1 METKLLVLK
10 PAKIFGDPN
19 ELANFR
25 FANGRGFPASY
36 QRFATQYGWGRSL
49 GNYLVH
55 IPANPQYCDSWQQA
69 RAAVKSTYIAD
80 LDEYEGFFS
89 AQHLGLMARMEF
101 FAKSE
106 SGTYLFWDIESRS
119 SQDEFDI
126 YAFDFREEPFL
137 IGRSLDEVW
146 FNLTRESAATAAL
159 RAAPRQAVFEG
170 FDSIS

>member
-1 METKLLVLK
+1 M
-10 PAKIFGDPN
+10 
-19 ELANFR
+19 
-25 FANGRGFPASY
+25 
-36 QRFATQYGWGRSL
+36 
-49 GNYLVH
+49 
-55 IPANPQYCDSWQQA
+55 
-69 RAAVKSTYIAD
+69 KSTYIDD

-89 AQHLGLMARMEF
+89 AQHVCLMARMEF

-106 SGTYLFWDIESRS
+106 SGTYLFWDIESRP

-126 YAFDFREEPFL
+126 YAFDFREEPSL

>member
-55 IPANPQYCDSWQQA
+55 IPSAIL
-69 RAAVKSTYIAD
+69 RFLAAGQVSREI
-80 LDEYEGFFS
+80 
-89 AQHLGLMARMEF
+89 
-101 FAKSE
+101 
-106 SGTYLFWDIESRS
+106 YLY
-119 SQDEFDI
+119 Q
-126 YAFDFREEPFL
+126 
-137 IGRSLDEVW
+137 
-146 FNLTRESAATAAL
+146 
-159 RAAPRQAVFEG
+159 
-170 FDSIS
+170 

>member
-69 RAAVKSTYIAD
+69 SAAVKSTYIAD

-89 AQHLGLMARMEF
+89 AQHVCLMARMEF

-106 SGTYLFWDIESRS
+106 SGTYLFWDIESRP

-126 YAFDFREEPFL
+126 YTFDFKEEPFL

-146 FNLTRESAATAAL
+146 FNLTRESAATATL

-170 FDSIS
+170 FDSMS

>member
-1 METKLLVLK
+1 METRLLVLK

-19 ELANFR
+19 GLANFR

-36 QRFATQYGWGRSL
+36 QRFAAQYGWGRSL

-69 RAAVKSTYIAD
+69 RAAVKSIHINE
-80 LDEYEGFFS
+80 LGEYEGFFS
-89 AQHLGLMARMEF
+89 EQHLRLMARMEF

-106 SGTYLFWDIESRS
+106 SGTYLFWDIESRP

>member
-55 IPANPQYCDSWQQA
+55 IPTNPQYCDSWQQA
-69 RAAVKSTYIAD
+69 SAAVKSTYIAD

-89 AQHLGLMARMEF
+89 AQHVCLMARMEF

-126 YAFDFREEPFL
+126 YAFDFREE
-137 IGRSLDEVW
+137 RSLDEVW
-146 FNLTRESAATAAL
+146 FKLTRDSDTTAAL
-159 RAAPRQAVFEG
+159 RAVPRQAVFEG

>member
-19 ELANFR
+19 GLANFC

-36 QRFATQYGWGRSL
+36 RRFATQYGWGRSL

-69 RAAVKSTYIAD
+69 RSVVKSTYIND
-80 LDEYEGFFS
+80 LYEYEGFFS
-89 AQHLGLMARMEF
+89 AQHVCLMARMEC

-106 SGTYLFWDIESRS
+106 TDTYLFWDIESCPSHGIHR
-119 SQDEFDI
+119 
-126 YAFDFREEPFL
+126 L
-137 IGRSLDEVW
+137 GVGHGGIGVP
-146 FNLTRESAATAAL
+146 NVAAVDL
-159 RAAPRQAVFEG
+159 REG
-170 FDSIS
+170 FPIHDEAT

>member
-1 METKLLVLK
+1 MIPTGW
-10 PAKIFGDPN
+10 PT
-19 ELANFR
+19 
-25 FANGRGFPASY
+25 ANGRGFPASY
-36 QRFATQYGWGRSL
+36 RRFATQYGWGRSL

-55 IPANPQYCDSWQQA
+55 IPADPQYCDSWQQA
-69 RAAVKSTYIAD
+69 RAAVKSTYIDD

-89 AQHLGLMARMEF
+89 AQHVCLMARMEF

-106 SGTYLFWDIESRS
+106 SGTYLFWDIESRP

-146 FNLTRESAATAAL
+146 FKLTRESDTTAAL
-159 RAAPRQAVFEG
+159 RAVPRQAVFEG